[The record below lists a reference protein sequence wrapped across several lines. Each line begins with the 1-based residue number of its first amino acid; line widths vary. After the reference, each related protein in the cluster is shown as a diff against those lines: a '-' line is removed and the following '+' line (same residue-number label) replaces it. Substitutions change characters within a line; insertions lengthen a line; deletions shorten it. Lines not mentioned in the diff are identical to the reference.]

1 MAAARGINTNDMKRM
16 YWQKTWMFLA
26 LALVLALGS
35 CASTQSLQE
44 YFVDNAENPNF
55 LSLDIPANILKLDEV
70 ELDDSQREVMGSLRK
85 LNILAFR
92 KTEANEAAYAEES
105 AKVKAILK
113 NPDFKELMKL
123 NTQYGRGVVK
133 YLGEGDAIDEVV
145 IFGDSR
151 EKGFALV
158 RVLGKKMNPAHF
170 VQVMQAIQNTD
181 LEGQGLGDLAG
192 LLKG

>member
-1 MAAARGINTNDMKRM
+1 MKRI
-16 YWQKTWMFLA
+16 YDLKAWMFAA
-26 LALVLALGS
+26 LGLLMLLGS
-35 CASTQSLQE
+35 CSSTQSLQE
-44 YFVDNAENPNF
+44 YYVDNAENPNF
-55 LSLDIPANILKLDEV
+55 LSLDVPASILKLDQV
-70 ELDDSQREVMGSLRK
+70 ELDETEREALGSLRK

-92 KTEANEAAYAEES
+92 KTEANQDAYDEES

-123 NTQYGRGVVK
+123 NTQYGKGVVK
-133 YLGEGDAIDEVV
+133 YLGSEDAIDEVV

-151 EKGFALV
+151 DKGFALV

-170 VQVMQAIQNTD
+170 MQVMQAIQNSD
-181 LEGQGLGDLAG
+181 LEGEGLGDLAG

>member
-1 MAAARGINTNDMKRM
+1 MKRM
-16 YWQKTWMFLA
+16 YWLKAWMFVA
-26 LALVLALGS
+26 LALMLALGS
-35 CASTQSLQE
+35 CAGTQSLQE
-44 YFVDNAENPNF
+44 YFVDNAENPDF
-55 LSLDIPANILKLDEV
+55 LSLDIPANILKLEEA
-70 ELDDSQREVMGSLRK
+70 ELSAEQREAMGSLRK

-92 KTEANEAAYAEES
+92 KTDANAATYSQES

-123 NTQYGRGVVK
+123 NTQFGKGVVK
-133 YLGEGDAIDEVV
+133 YLGSEDAIDEVV

-170 VQVMQAIQNTD
+170 MQVMQAIQGAD

>member
-1 MAAARGINTNDMKRM
+1 MAAARIFNTNDMKRM
-16 YWQKTWMFLA
+16 YWFKAWMFMTLA
-26 LALVLALGS
+26 LLLALGS
-35 CASTQSLQE
+35 CSSTQSLQE

-55 LSLDIPANILKLDEV
+55 LSLDVPANILKLDEV

-170 VQVMQAIQNTD
+170 VQVMQALQNSD